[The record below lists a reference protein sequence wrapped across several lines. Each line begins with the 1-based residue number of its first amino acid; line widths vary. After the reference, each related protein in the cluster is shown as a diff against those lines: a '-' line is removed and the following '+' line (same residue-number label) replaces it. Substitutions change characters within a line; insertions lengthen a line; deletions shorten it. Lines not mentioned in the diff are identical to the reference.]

1 GTPIQLN
8 AWHHIALT
16 FDGGTLSMYIDGLP
30 VATAS
35 TTLNTD
41 GNYPLVIGSNTPT
54 RSDEYFEGSVYSLT
68 MWDRA
73 LSASEI
79 LDDYNA
85 IPIGGQRAHWFLG
98 NNSTDSIGGTTD
110 YTLEGAVGDAICPEL
125 DQDEDGV
132 AAFEDC
138 DDTNPTITYDC
149 PCDSSGIGTYAD
161 FEIGASCPVAY
172 WDMETTTGSGEIADL
187 IGTVDLAI
195 NGSPTPGVSGVQGST
210 YAINACSDFFLS
222 SSGYPSVLQGDTPK
236 SISAWGH
243 LGAKGGDGDGQAPL
257 VSFGGGCGGTAFAVT
272 YSTESLS
279 GDAPMLGTCG
289 NDLRPSATPWS
300 LSQWYHIVGTYDG
313 TELKLYVDGALVGT
327 KSTTISTNTG
337 HNHVGIGVD
346 TWWNGTYH
354 WLCNGKVDEVKLYS
368 YELSSTEVSELYNLD
383 ADGDGVAAFEDCDDT
398 DNMVSDTASGYS
410 ALCAAAS
417 CKTILAAGHSR
428 GDDTYWLDPDGLG
441 AFEVYCDM
449 TTDGGGWTHI
459 QSINS
464 VNATQYDSTNILE
477 NRSTFGGLNDDNALS
492 HAFYRVEFSESY
504 LIDEANTT
512 PVFSDTP
519 FTNGTVNALLDS
531 MQGSNYS
538 STPLWSIGSRTFL
551 NVRNSSTSDGI
562 FFNGDLRIDILL
574 NEQDTTN
581 IAHPVT
587 SNYNANQ
594 NGYLES
600 ALVLDSDFG
609 YAGGRIY
616 GDPLYNISSVGVDNR
631 MQLFVR

>member
-1 GTPIQLN
+1 
-8 AWHHIALT
+8 
-16 FDGGTLSMYIDGLP
+16 
-30 VATAS
+30 
-35 TTLNTD
+35 
-41 GNYPLVIGSNTPT
+41 
-54 RSDEYFEGSVYSLT
+54 
-68 MWDRA
+68 
-73 LSASEI
+73 
-79 LDDYNA
+79 
-85 IPIGGQRAHWFLG
+85 
-98 NNSTDSIGGTTD
+98 
-110 YTLEGAVGDAICPEL
+110 
-125 DQDEDGV
+125 
-132 AAFEDC
+132 
-138 DDTNPTITYDC
+138 
-149 PCDSSGIGTYAD
+149 
-161 FEIGASCPVAY
+161 
-172 WDMETTTGSGEIADL
+172 
-187 IGTVDLAI
+187 
-195 NGSPTPGVSGVQGST
+195 
-210 YAINACSDFFLS
+210 
-222 SSGYPSVLQGDTPK
+222 
-236 SISAWGH
+236 
-243 LGAKGGDGDGQAPL
+243 
-257 VSFGGGCGGTAFAVT
+257 
-272 YSTESLS
+272 
-279 GDAPMLGTCG
+279 MLGTCG

-504 LIDEANTT
+504 LIDDANTT

-562 FFNGDLRIDILL
+562 FFNG
-574 NEQDTTN
+574 
-581 IAHPVT
+581 
-587 SNYNANQ
+587 
-594 NGYLES
+594 
-600 ALVLDSDFG
+600 
-609 YAGGRIY
+609 
-616 GDPLYNISSVGVDNR
+616 
-631 MQLFVR
+631 